1 MYVCMYAN
9 RATYDRVTRI
19 TEQIRSVVD
28 FDSIMVTRLNGFRSV
43 AEYYHHL
50 TATDPQILTSP
61 FNRSKTYYR
70 SILAQGIYAH
80 IHTYLQISIYILA
93 RTYVRIIYKYIAL
106 R

>member
-28 FDSIMVTRLNGFRSV
+28 FDSIMVTRLNDFRSV

-50 TATDPQILTSP
+50 TATDPQILASP
-61 FNRSKTYYR
+61 CNCNATHITIIRNKYTLKFSAYY
-70 SILAQGIYAH
+70 
-80 IHTYLQISIYILA
+80 IHTYTYTYIQ
-93 RTYVRIIYKYIAL
+93 TII
-106 R
+106 